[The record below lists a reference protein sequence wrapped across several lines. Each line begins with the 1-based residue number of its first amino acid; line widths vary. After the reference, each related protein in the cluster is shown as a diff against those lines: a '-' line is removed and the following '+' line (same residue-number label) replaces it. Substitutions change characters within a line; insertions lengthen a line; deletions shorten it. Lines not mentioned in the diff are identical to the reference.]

1 MTLTVPEPPIT
12 AETEKG
18 GYYWLPI
25 SDLAIDDDIDA
36 SAIHVLLSWADFMD
50 EIDG

>member
-1 MTLTVPEPPIT
+1 MKPIRLHLIK
-12 AETEKG
+12 EWSLLG
-18 GYYWLPI
+18 LFWI
-25 SDLAIDDDIDA
+25 SDLAIIDDIDA